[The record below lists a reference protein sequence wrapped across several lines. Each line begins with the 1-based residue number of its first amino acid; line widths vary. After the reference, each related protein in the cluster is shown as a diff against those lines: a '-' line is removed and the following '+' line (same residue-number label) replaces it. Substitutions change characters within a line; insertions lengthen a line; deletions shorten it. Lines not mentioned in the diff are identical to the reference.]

1 MSDKKPLSESSPLF
15 EIPEAPPAPKQLNL
29 QKRAS
34 KPPAGTPQS
43 LLAVAI
49 QQGLSIEHLEKL
61 LDMQAKWEA
70 KESRK
75 EFFHALSN
83 FQMGVPE
90 IKKSKKVSYD
100 HKDGQGKTEYFYA
113 TLSDIAHSIREPL
126 SRNGLSYRWE
136 IDDQPEKITVTCI
149 ITHADGHE
157 EKTTMV
163 GQADNSGKK
172 NLIQQRASTVTYLQ
186 RYTLIGALGIS
197 SADMDN
203 DGQSGAKSKGQTAI
217 TEKQFTATLAKIM
230 KGEATVE
237 KTKEFF
243 TLTEDQEKALQKAEE
258 EFKNKKA

>member
-1 MSDKKPLSESSPLF
+1 MSEPLF
-15 EIPEAPPAPKQLNL
+15 EQEKETPLKKSRKQEPPVADITLRQI
-29 QKRAS
+29 Q
-34 KPPAGTPQS
+34 PPAGTPAA
-43 LLAVAI
+43 LLTTAI
-49 QQGLSIEHLEKL
+49 QSGLSIEHLERL
-61 LDMQAKWEA
+61 LAMQEKWEA
-70 KESRK
+70 KEARK
-75 EFFHALSN
+75 SFFNALSN

-90 IKKSKKVSYD
+90 IKKSKKVSFE
-100 HKDGQGKTEYFYA
+100 HRNQQGKTEYYYA
-113 TLSDIAHSIREPL
+113 TLADIAHSIREPL

-163 GQADNSGKK
+163 GQSDNSGNK
-172 NLIQQRASTVTYLQ
+172 NVIQQRASTVTYLQ

-203 DGQSGAKSKGQTAI
+203 DGQSGKQAGNQKPI
-217 TEKQFTATLAKIM
+217 NEKQFAATLAKVM

-243 TLTEDQEKALQKAEE
+243 TMTPEQEQALTKAEE